1 MELRLDKIFKA
12 YHKKEYVLRDI
23 SVSLSKGIYGIL
35 GENGVGKSTL
45 MRIMATADRASHGE
59 ISYDGESVMKMGNR
73 YRDIL
78 GYLPQNFDVYE
89 NFSGED
95 YLHYISILKGIPKE
109 EVGRKVRELLE
120 FVNLYEDRKEKVIN
134 YSGGMKRRIGI
145 AQAIINNPKILI
157 LDEPT
162 AGLDPVERLR
172 FYKILSYMSSDRI
185 IILSTHIV
193 ADIDAITDHVI
204 IMKKGRIIENGNKSK
219 LLENLDGRIYEA
231 TVKKEQYLG
240 EFFENKNIFKIHIG
254 DSGNKIRY
262 LKKDDEKLF
271 FPDSYL
277 VNPSLEDYFID
288 RIRNE
293 EYDSI

>member
-45 MRIMATADRASHGE
+45 MRIMATVDRASHGE

-219 LLENLDGRIYEA
+219 LLEHLDGRIYEA

-240 EFFENKNIFKIHIG
+240 EFFENKNILKIHIG

-262 LKKDDEKLF
+262 LKKDDEKLI